1 MRLGQKGLSPAL
13 PASLPIAIPCPTP
26 TRFPQLWAGSQ
37 DFSSASSHGTC
48 QEEGEGSLETRPGRD
63 PPVFAQPSNSKVSC
77 LRLWGW
83 AAWQPSPPKAACFVF
98 PTPPRE
104 DVQLWLLGPWGF
116 TASRVRGRPWFRN
129 RELPPPPLHS
139 HAPVLWQ
146 WTALLTRPGH
156 YICHSVTSSQ
166 TSSQKAP
173 VGDLRHRDGTQSP

>member
-116 TASRVRGRPWFRN
+116 TASRVRGQALVQEQRAAPTPT
-129 RELPPPPLHS
+129 PPPCSSSLAVDSSLDQTWSLHLPL
-139 HAPVLWQ
+139 
-146 WTALLTRPGH
+146 
-156 YICHSVTSSQ
+156 CHQ
-166 TSSQKAP
+166 QP
-173 VGDLRHRDGTQSP
+173 DLFPESTGGRFET